1 MVRLRVVGLSAPYRS
16 GLRDGWAW
24 ALNRAKEV
32 GFSLTRN
39 SNPVEVDRFL
49 SRVVQEA
56 FDEGERQYKV
66 TLAIVAVQRKLCI
79 SGSLLRATW
88 TAMKGW
94 KSLRP
99 SRPRVPVTRWI
110 LEAMVLV
117 GLMEGAECRGAA
129 RKEWWSAALG
139 WWLAFEGLLRP
150 VEVLRLQRK
159 HLVFPE
165 DALTGPDPNLVVVIE
180 EPKTK
185 RVWNKQFVVCT
196 EPGLI
201 QWLQWWAQQMRPNDF
216 LVCMSRHS
224 WSRRLLAVC
233 NSLKLEDVGYTLS
246 SFRSGGATYQFRQH
260 GNFSVLQFKGR
271 WKSAATVQFY
281 IQGAMAAHATC
292 AAGAEAAERVRFVR
306 AGSQWLERVPGQTA
320 ARLLRP

>member
-1 MVRLRVVGLSAPYRS
+1 MK
-16 GLRDGWAW
+16 
-24 ALNRAKEV
+24 LN
-32 GFSLTRN
+32 
-39 SNPVEVDRFL
+39 RFL

-66 TLAIVAVQRKLCI
+66 TLAIVAVQRKLSI

-117 GLMEGAECRGAA
+117 GLMKGAECRGAA

-320 ARLLRP
+320 ARLLRS